1 MKFLKEKTELIL
13 KGLWIGATMMVP
25 GVSGGTM
32 AMLLG
37 IYDSL
42 IKALNGLRTRFRE
55 SFPYLAVFGV
65 SAVIGMVLFSI
76 PVSIILEKFPVLSLY
91 FFIGAVCGGVPLI
104 LRSAKIK
111 KPEWSVLIYPVLG
124 FAVAFAIGKLPEGLF
139 VPDAT
144 LTLKTV
150 ILLLVAGVVLAVALI
165 LPGISVSYML
175 LVLGLYETV
184 VNAVKGLQILVLLPL
199 VIGVLVGSLATAQV
213 MEKAM
218 AKYPRGTYLIILG
231 FIIGSV
237 VEIFPGITL
246 GNLIP
251 AIILFALGFVFIYTI
266 SKKEEAAN

>member
-1 MKFLKEKTELIL
+1 MKFLKQQAEWIL

-32 AMLLG
+32 AMVLG
-37 IYDSL
+37 IYDRL
-42 IKALNGLRTRFRE
+42 ISALNGLRTKFRQT
-55 SFPYLAVFGV
+55 FPLLCVFGV

-104 LRSAKIK
+104 LRSAKVK
-111 KPEWSVLIYPVLG
+111 KPEPSVIGYPLLG
-124 FAVAFAIGKLPEGLF
+124 FAVAYAIGKLPEGLF

-144 LTLKTV
+144 LTLQTV

-199 VIGVLVGSLATAQV
+199 AVGALVGAFATAQI
-213 MEKAM
+213 MEKAI
-218 AKYPRGTYLIILG
+218 AKHPRGTYLIILG

-246 GNLIP
+246 GTLLP
-251 AIILFALGFVFIYTI
+251 AVVLFALGIAFIYAI
-266 SKKEEAAN
+266 SREEEAA